1 MYIIY
6 IIGGIK
12 IMATNFRFFLR
23 LWVVANFLI
32 FVYCLSGNTDNS
44 VVSLFFWGYT
54 LIVMVTELKSEQKAG
69 FEELGASFLYGM
81 LVSGI
86 IIAFFS
92 ILALVFALILLGD
105 WSFTFIIFK
114 RLISLATFISVAFLV
129 TDYFNQKN

>member
-1 MYIIY
+1 
-6 IIGGIK
+6 
-12 IMATNFRFFLR
+12 MAANFRFFLR

-32 FVYCLSGNTDNS
+32 FVYCLSGNTDTS
-44 VVSLFFWGYT
+44 VISPFFWGYT
-54 LIVMVTELKSEQKAG
+54 LIVMVTELKSEQETG

-105 WSFTFIIFK
+105 WSFIFLIFK
-114 RLISLATFISVAFLV
+114 RLISLATLISVAFLV
-129 TDYFNQKN
+129 TDYFN